1 MTVATSCSIICD
13 PRPPTNARRVLTAM
27 PDRGQISRN
36 VSSPETRRGIAIYGG
51 VALLLVCVYGLTAP
65 GYIDVSDGQTMFAV
79 TESIVEDQDSSISP
93 ELGGRPGVLGE
104 YYSKYGIVW
113 SALAVPFYMLGSA
126 LDTAVPALAGR
137 MTIFLV
143 SMVNVLVTVLTCLV
157 LLRFCRALGFSSD
170 TAALV
175 TLAYGLGTMAWHYA
189 LKPFS
194 EPLVALGLL
203 SCSYLLYRNR
213 QEPSHWRPLIAGACM
228 ALAIMAKTS
237 ALIFVPP
244 MMLYALPDPQ
254 GSWRP
259 RIRLGVVPFL
269 LAVSLG
275 IVAVGAYNYLR
286 FGNWLETGYGLE
298 GAGSGFVRS
307 WDSFFYALYGFLLSP
322 GKSVFL
328 YNPVLLAGFVLLPW
342 FSRHYPREGFLILAC
357 SVLVLVFHSNLVI
370 SWYGGWSWGPRFL
383 LPVFPLALLPIAA
396 VQRAA
401 PGTDT
406 RPIRLSHLILAIL
419 AISIAVQ
426 ILAIAVSPRRFYH
439 ANSNVQDL
447 EVKSVEDVGYS
458 PLLNQVFY
466 VGQAFRNIR
475 DGRVGGMVHE
485 AGRDIDN
492 PVGSDLFLNVFHFWW
507 LLAYYMGLPKLPIT
521 LAVSSAIVIAA
532 IAGAY
537 LLVTLRQGWDRQKA
551 IDCGPHLEGTA

>member
-1 MTVATSCSIICD
+1 MFSA
-13 PRPPTNARRVLTAM
+13 
-27 PDRGQISRN
+27 
-36 VSSPETRRGIAIYGG
+36 ETRRAIAIYGA
-51 VALLLVCVYGLTAP
+51 VALLLLSVYGLTAP
-65 GYIDVSDGQTMFAV
+65 GYIDISDGQTMFAV
-79 TESIVEDQDSSISP
+79 TESIVEDRDFSISP
-93 ELGGRPGVLGE
+93 ELGGEPGVLGQH
-104 YYSKYGIVW
+104 YSKYGIAW
-113 SALAVPFYMLGSA
+113 SALAVPFYILGNA
-126 LDTAVPALAGR
+126 LDTAVPAMGGR
-137 MTIFLV
+137 MAVFLV
-143 SMVNVLVTVLTCLV
+143 SMINLLITVLTCLI
-157 LLRFCRALGFSSD
+157 LLRFCRALGFSSG

-175 TLAYGLGTMAWHYA
+175 TLAYGFGTMAWHYA

-203 SCSYLLYRNR
+203 SSSYLLYRDR
-213 QEPSHWRPLIAGACM
+213 EEPSHWRPLIAGTCM
-228 ALAIMAKTS
+228 ALAITAKTS

-244 MMLYALPDPQ
+244 MMLYALPDQQ
-254 GSWRP
+254 GSWRA

-269 LAVSLG
+269 LAVSVG

-298 GAGSGFVRS
+298 GAGTGFVRS
-307 WDSFFYALYGFLLSP
+307 WDRFFYALYGFLLSP

-328 YNPVLLAGFVLLPW
+328 YNPVLLASFLLLPR
-342 FSRHYPREGFLILAC
+342 FARHHPREGFLILSC
-357 SVLVLVFHSNLVI
+357 SVLVLVFHSNLII

-401 PGTDT
+401 PGTDA
-406 RPIRLSHLILAIL
+406 RPIRLKRLILGTL

-439 ANSNVQDL
+439 EYGNIQDL

-466 VGQAFRNIR
+466 VVRAFRNIG
-475 DGRVGGMVHE
+475 DGRVISMVHE

-492 PVGSDLFLNVFHFWW
+492 PVDSDLFLNVFHFWW
-507 LLAYYMGLPKLPIT
+507 LLAYYLGLPKLPIT

-532 IAGAY
+532 IAGPY
-537 LLVTLRQGWDRQKA
+537 LLVTLRQDWDRQKA
-551 IDCGPHLEGTA
+551 IDCGAHLQGAA